1 MTSRAVPQPFFTPV
15 RRCAA
20 VSGANARFP
29 AVGPHGPTP
38 IVPAQHGAF
47 ICHGPPTTLQSSSG
61 SGLKLRLVRCWYAN
75 HWGNKVPDMR
85 ITYGHWREALD
96 NFPQQIRIE
105 LDKHRPSSVCEIGG
119 GANPALTL
127 TEITDRGIEYTVLDI
142 SAAELAMAPDGY
154 VKLEMD
160 ITAPIVGNHPRFD
173 FMFSHML
180 AEHVKD
186 PAAFHS
192 NVFRM
197 LNPNGVAIHF
207 MPTLY
212 DPAFVANRL
221 LPEQVS
227 RKMIRWLQPSRKI
240 DANQGKFPAYYRWCR
255 GPSPKQLGRLQ
266 SVGFHV
272 EEVRGYFGTGYVH
285 MLGPIARGYEA
296 AARRLIAN
304 PKPSLCS
311 YAWWILRR
319 P

>member
-1 MTSRAVPQPFFTPV
+1 M
-15 RRCAA
+15 
-20 VSGANARFP
+20 
-29 AVGPHGPTP
+29 
-38 IVPAQHGAF
+38 
-47 ICHGPPTTLQSSSG
+47 
-61 SGLKLRLVRCWYAN
+61 LKLRLVGCWYAN
-75 HWGNKVPDMR
+75 HWGNQVPDTK

-119 GANPALTL
+119 GANPTLTL
-127 TEITDRGIEYTVLDI
+127 IEITDRGIEYTVLDI

-160 ITAPIVGNHPRFD
+160 ITAPIAGDHPRFD
-173 FMFSHML
+173 FRFSHML

-197 LNPNGVAIHF
+197 LNPGGVAIHF

-240 DANQGKFPAYYRWCR
+240 DANERKFPAYYRWCR
-255 GPSPKQLGRLQ
+255 GPSPRQLGRLQ

-272 EEVRGYFGTGYVH
+272 EEARGYFGTGYVH